1 MEGLVEK
8 PIPIIVLSVMGVMNG
23 VGAIA
28 LGAMTLLGSD
38 AVFTP
43 SGYGPNRIAIAQLFG
58 PFANQAGWILL
69 GAGALIASVSYGLF
83 TLREWARLTLF
94 WVLAVSAALTVVA
107 VAWGIYEGHL
117 GVGAA
122 GLLKIAVESAL
133 CWYLNTSNVK
143 HVFASH
149 L

>member
-1 MEGLVEK
+1 MKK
-8 PIPIIVLSVMGVMNG
+8 PILIIVLSVIGMMNG
-23 VGAIA
+23 VGTIA
-28 LGAMTLLGSD
+28 LGAMTLLGSE

-58 PFANQAGWILL
+58 PFANHAGWILL
-69 GAGALIASVSYGLF
+69 GAGVLIASVSYGLF
-83 TLREWARLTLF
+83 ILREWARLTLF
-94 WVLAVSAALTVVA
+94 WVLAVIAALTVVA

-117 GVGAA
+117 GVGVA

-133 CWYLNTSNVK
+133 CWYLNKSSVK
-143 HVFASH
+143 FVFAGH